1 MTSNPLRILRTFDR
15 HLRSPVDLYVYG
27 RSALAMGFAAAPTW
41 FHATMDVDA
50 ILPAKDI
57 RALEQNPDFWAAQQK
72 TNEELANSGLYF
84 THFFEDRQVIITPD
98 WLDHVVTLTEFAF
111 ARLRLFRPSTVDLVL
126 TKMMRI
132 DPEDRDDIRFLVAQA
147 DCQPDKLNAALDRA
161 VVPPVTE
168 IKEAFSHNR
177 AWLRDTGLLPMS

>member
-1 MTSNPLRILRTFDR
+1 
-15 HLRSPVDLYVYG
+15 
-27 RSALAMGFAAAPTW
+27 MGFAAAPTW

-147 DCQPDKLNAALDRA
+147 DCQPDKLNAALYRHVA
-161 VVPPVTE
+161 
-168 IKEAFSHNR
+168 
-177 AWLRDTGLLPMS
+177 